1 MRASGRAIKELAQ
14 VAIVTALIYLGIHA
28 TISPRIV
35 DGQSMEPTLHNDEWV
50 MLDKVSY
57 MLHSPQRGDIIV
69 FKYPK
74 DPTQDY
80 IKRVIGVAGDHVVV
94 ADGHVY
100 VNGRQLSESYIADP
114 PDYAQSQCSYCDVYV
129 PKGYLYV
136 LGDNR
141 DNSSDSHIWGFVPL
155 SNVEGRAMFAYW
167 PVPAI
172 TVLH

>member
-1 MRASGRAIKELAQ
+1 MRGSRKAIKELLQ
-14 VAIVTALIYLGIHA
+14 IAIVTVLIYVGVHA

-35 DGQSMEPTLHNDEWV
+35 DGQSMEPTLHNNEWV

-69 FKYPK
+69 FKYPQN
-74 DPTQDY
+74 PTQDY
-80 IKRVIGVAGDHVVV
+80 IKRVIGVAGDHVLV

-114 PDYAQSQCSYCDVYV
+114 PDYSQAQCSYCDVVV

-141 DNSSDSHIWGFVPL
+141 DNSSDSHVWGFVPL
-155 SNVEGRAMFAYW
+155 GNVVGRAMFAYW
-167 PVPAI
+167 PMPDI
-172 TVLH
+172 TLLH

>member
-1 MRASGRAIKELAQ
+1 MRASAEAIKEL
-14 VAIVTALIYLGIHA
+14 LIADSGRAYLRRHSRHDIASYCGRA
-28 TISPRIV
+28 RAYGAYV
-35 DGQSMEPTLHNDEWV
+35 HNDEWV
-50 MLDKVSY
+50 MLDKLSY

-94 ADGHVY
+94 DNGHVY

-114 PDYAQSQCSYCDVYV
+114 PDYSEAQCNYCDVQV

-141 DNSSDSHIWGFVPL
+141 DNSSDSHVWGFVPL
-155 SNVEGRAMFAYW
+155 GNVIGKAMFAYW
-167 PVPAI
+167 PMPDV
-172 TVLH
+172 TLLH

>member
-1 MRASGRAIKELAQ
+1 MRLSAKAIKELVQ
-14 VAIVTALIYLGIHA
+14 IAIVTTLIYLGVHS

-35 DGQSMEPTLHNDEWV
+35 DGQSMEPTLHNNEWV

-69 FKYPK
+69 FKFPK
-74 DPTQDY
+74 DPSQDY
-80 IKRVIGVAGDHVVV
+80 IKRVIGIAGDHVVV
-94 ADGHVY
+94 SGGHVY
-100 VNGRQLSESYIADP
+100 VNGRQLSETYIANP
-114 PDYAQSQCSYCDVYV
+114 PDYAQSQCSFCDVRV

-141 DNSSDSHIWGFVPL
+141 DNSSDSHVWGFVPI

-167 PVPAI
+167 PVPDV
-172 TVLH
+172 TLLH